1 MLRLCL
7 LTAVLFSVA
16 AACSTSEV
24 SEPDHTSTPDP
35 AREIRAAAD
44 KMIDV
49 INAHRYAEMYDLIP
63 SGCLEGLTRDEL
75 VADWGGFAELVGDPD
90 FQLEI
95 TQFEVETVSEDRAQ
109 VTAQVVTHT
118 AAGDIPM
125 GSTEDP
131 FFDVFIREGGVWKVG
146 DETYCP

>member
-1 MLRLCL
+1 MLRLWL

-16 AACSTSEV
+16 AACSTSDV
-24 SEPDHTSTPDP
+24 SEPDQMSTPDP

-44 KMIDV
+44 KMIAG
-49 INAHRYAEMYDLIP
+49 INARGYAEVYDLIP
-63 SGCLEGLTRDEL
+63 SGCLEGLTSDEL
-75 VADWGGFAELVGDPD
+75 ADDWREFGELIGDPN

-95 TQFEVETVSEDRAQ
+95 TQFEVEAVSEDRAQ
-109 VTAQVVTHT
+109 VTAQVVAHT
-118 AAGDIPM
+118 AARDIPM

>member
-16 AACSTSEV
+16 VACSTSDV

-35 AREIRAAAD
+35 AREIRAVAD
-44 KMIDV
+44 KVIDV

-75 VADWGGFAELVGDPD
+75 ADDWRDFGEQIGDPN

-95 TQFEVETVSEDRAQ
+95 TQFEVETVSDDRAQ
-109 VTAQVVTHT
+109 VTAQVVAHT
-118 AAGDIPM
+118 AARDIPM
-125 GSTEDP
+125 GSAEDP
-131 FFDVFIREGGVWKVG
+131 FFDVFIREGHVWKVG